1 MVSSFKQ
8 LLRKLLPPNEV
19 IFFSYF
25 EESAKIC
32 HKCVDIL
39 CEVLQQGEVMQ
50 QKATDECSVAA
61 RELKHASNDLTKK
74 TFARLNT
81 AFITPIDREDIYYL
95 NKQLNKLAR
104 KIVKIIFLFN
114 NYQLSKYTNYLIEQ
128 SKTLLQAAD
137 ELNFIVSKFKNFK
150 KFDKIAKSNERMDE
164 IETHGD
170 EILQKA
176 LMDLF
181 SGKHDNLTVIKLK
194 DIYNSIEDALDLYFT
209 ISDSIVNIA
218 LKHI

>member
-1 MVSSFKQ
+1 MIGSLKQ
-8 LLRKLLPPNEV
+8 LLRKILPPNGK

-39 CEVLQQGEVMQ
+39 CEVVQ
-50 QKATDECSVAA
+50 QKVTDEHLATA
-61 RELKHASNDLTKK
+61 RELKHVSNDLTKK
-74 TFARLNT
+74 TFTRLNIT
-81 AFITPIDREDIYYL
+81 FITQIDREDIYYL
-95 NKQLNKLAR
+95 NKQLNKIAK
-104 KIVKIIFLFN
+104 KIVKAVSLFKI
-114 NYQLSKYTNYLIEQ
+114 YQLSTYPDYLTEQ
-128 SKTLLQAAD
+128 SKTLMQAAD

-150 KFDKIAKSNERMDE
+150 KFNVIAASNERMDE
-164 IETHGD
+164 IETNGD
-170 EILQKA
+170 EILQNA

-194 DIYNSIEDALDLYFT
+194 DIYNSIEEALDLCFT
-209 ISDSIVNIA
+209 VSDSIVNIA